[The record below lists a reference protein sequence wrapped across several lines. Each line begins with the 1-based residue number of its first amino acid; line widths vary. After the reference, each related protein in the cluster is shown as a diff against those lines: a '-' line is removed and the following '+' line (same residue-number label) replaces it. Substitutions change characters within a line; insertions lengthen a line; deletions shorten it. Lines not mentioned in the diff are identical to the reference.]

1 MLLFGRK
8 GQINLTGVVLAKILS
23 IGNFDAP
30 ETKIEPVEVL
40 IDRDPPVMTCDP
52 TPSEIWPPNK
62 SMVPVT
68 VLVTAVDEVSGPADF
83 WLAEINDSYD
93 AANDAIV
100 GFDIGT
106 ANVDGELLADRRG
119 DRGARYYT
127 LTYASADH
135 IGNIGTYDA
144 VVVVPHDQRPPP

>member
-1 MLLFGRK
+1 MFGRK

-68 VLVTAVDEVSGPADF
+68 VFVTAVDEVTGPADF
-83 WLAEINDSYD
+83 WLAEINDSFINAYRSIE
-93 AANDAIV
+93 NS
-100 GFDIGT
+100 
-106 ANVDGELLADRRG
+106 VDNR
-119 DRGARYYT
+119 
-127 LTYASADH
+127 
-135 IGNIGTYDA
+135 N
-144 VVVVPHDQRPPP
+144 